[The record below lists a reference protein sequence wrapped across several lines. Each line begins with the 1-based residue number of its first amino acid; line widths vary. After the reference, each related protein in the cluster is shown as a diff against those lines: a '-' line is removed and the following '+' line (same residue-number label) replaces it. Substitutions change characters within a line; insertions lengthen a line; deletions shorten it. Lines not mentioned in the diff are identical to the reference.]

1 MTAENISVLDWPG
14 NSPDLDPIENL
25 WALIK
30 RRAMAADFSTIP
42 KLITTVIQSWF
53 HDEELGNMCQKL
65 VDSMPKQ
72 VSEVIKTK
80 GGHIRY

>member
-53 HDEELGNMCQKL
+53 HDEELGNMCPKL
-65 VDSMPKQ
+65 VDSLLNQ
-72 VSEVIKTK
+72 VSEVIKAK